1 MSKPLIC
8 ILGVSGSGKTSLV
21 NKVSKKYGYEVL
33 KSYTTRPV
41 RENDDSDLSSHTFV
55 TQQQADLIASED
67 NIIASN
73 IFADHFYFATRKQLQ
88 SADLYVTDVV
98 GLKDVYRKFTDK
110 PVLSIFLDVP
120 PEIVAERMSRRG
132 DDDED
137 IMRRLQHDQQAF
149 NGAKDYCDFVCD
161 NSTQDKCN
169 DIVEFIDMLFKYY
182 KG

>member
-21 NKVSKKYGYEVL
+21 NKVNKKYGYEVL

-41 RENDDSDLSSHTFV
+41 RENDDSDLSSHIFV
-55 TQQQADLIASED
+55 TQTEADLIANKD
-67 NIIASN
+67 KIVASN
-73 IFADHFYFATRKQLQ
+73 IFADHFYFATRRQLQ
-88 SADLYVTDVV
+88 NADLYVTDVV
-98 GLKDVYRKFTDK
+98 GLKDVYRKFIDK
-110 PVLSIFLDVP
+110 PILSIFLDVP

-149 NGAKDYCDFVCD
+149 DGAKEYCDFVCD
-161 NSTQDKCN
+161 NSTQEQCN
-169 DIVEFIDMLFKYY
+169 DIVDFIDMLFKYY